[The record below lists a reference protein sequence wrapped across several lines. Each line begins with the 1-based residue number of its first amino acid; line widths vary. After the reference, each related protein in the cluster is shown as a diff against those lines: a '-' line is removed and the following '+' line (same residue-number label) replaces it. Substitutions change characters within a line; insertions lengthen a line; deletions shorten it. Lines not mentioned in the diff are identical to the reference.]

1 MKKLIKYEKQKSRNN
16 ENRNVNKYSESRCLI
31 KEKPVILPN
40 NHYKSGVHNKN
51 NNNVF
56 ERLSRPNSKMALC
69 SKAVSSKGVQT
80 DLQYK
85 ENSKFYMYTHI
96 FAKYYFLINNISY

>member
-1 MKKLIKYEKQKSRNN
+1 LKKLIKYEKQKSRNN
-16 ENRNVNKYSESRCLI
+16 ENRNLNNYSESRCLI

-40 NHYKSGVHNKN
+40 NHKSDVYNK

-56 ERLSRPNSKMALC
+56 ERLSRPNSKKTLC
-69 SKAVSSKGVQT
+69 SKAVSSKGCQT

-85 ENSKFYMYTHI
+85 VNSKFYKYT
-96 FAKYYFLINNISY
+96 